1 MIMKP
6 LKDRPQFSRNLVRLR
21 KERRL
26 TQEDLATKTG
36 LSKRVIAYYETEAV
50 KPPIDNV
57 EALAKALCVEIS
69 ELLGTRAPTATQSE
83 FENLNGHTL
92 KQLKKILSLS
102 PGDRH
107 YVYTFVDSLLAKR
120 KKSGR

>member
-26 TQEDLATKTG
+26 TQEDLAKKTG

-69 ELLGTRAPTATQSE
+69 ELLGTRTPTATQNE
-83 FENLNGHTL
+83 FENLNGRTL
-92 KQLKKILSLS
+92 KQLKKILELT
-102 PGDRH
+102 PEERH
-107 YVYTFVDSLLAKR
+107 YVYAFVDSLLEKR
-120 KKSGR
+120 KKSGK